1 MKALR
6 LLVAIATGVCL
17 SLAGAQEEV
26 AQLTD
31 REALSRPLP
40 GLSVQE
46 MALFQQG
53 RSLVRQSW
61 VVAPAGDRAVN
72 GLGPLYNRLAC
83 ISCHTKNGRGG
94 APEGP
99 QQRMQSMLVR
109 LSVPGLDVH
118 GGPKPHPAYGDQLN
132 EEGISGVPGEGRAL
146 LQWLTSWVKLAGGER
161 IALRRPRLS
170 FDELGYGPMGKVLTS
185 LRVSPPIAGL
195 GLLETVPAAALIQ
208 HAQAVK
214 PDGVRGKVNQVWD
227 VQSGKTVPGRFGLKA
242 NAPSLRQQIAGAF
255 VGDMGITSDLFP
267 VENCTSVQ
275 VACQHAPSG
284 GQPELSAAQL
294 DSVEFYL
301 AHLAPPERRQPDA
314 PLVRQGEALFAH
326 SGCAVCH
333 QPILRGGE
341 HPKYPRLSGQTV
353 AAYTDLLVHDMGA
366 ALADGRPDYQ
376 ASGREWRTA
385 PLWGLGLLAGINEAT
400 HFLHD
405 GRARTV
411 QEAILWHG
419 GEARAARNRYVSLPK
434 DERQALLAFLQSL

>member
-6 LLVAIATGVCL
+6 LLFAIVCVAGL
-17 SLAGAQEEV
+17 SLAAAQDDTSFP
-26 AQLTD
+26 TD

-40 GLSVQE
+40 GLTTQE

-83 ISCHTKNGRGG
+83 ISCHAKNGRGG
-94 APEGP
+94 APDGP

-109 LSVPGLDVH
+109 LSVPGVSTH
-118 GGPKPHPAYGDQLN
+118 GGPRPHPAYGDQLN
-132 EEGISGVPGEGRAL
+132 EEGIAGVPGEGLAH
-146 LQWLTSWVKLAGGER
+146 LQWLPSWVTLAGGER

-195 GLLETVPAAALIQ
+195 GLLETVPAAALTQ
-208 HAQAVK
+208 RALAPK
-214 PDGVRGKVNQVWD
+214 PDGVRGTVNQVWD
-227 VQSGKTVPGRFGLKA
+227 VPSGLTVPGRFGLKA

-267 VENCTSVQ
+267 AENCTEVQ
-275 VACQHAPSG
+275 LACQQAPSG
-284 GQPELSAAQL
+284 AQPELTTAQL

-314 PLVRQGEALFAH
+314 PLVRQGEALFVQ
-326 SGCAVCH
+326 SGCAICH
-333 QPILRGGE
+333 QPVLPGGE
-341 HPKYPRLSGQTV
+341 HPKYPRLSGQPV
-353 AAYTDLLVHDMGA
+353 AAYTDLLVHDLGP
-366 ALADGRPDYQ
+366 ALTDGRPDYL
-376 ASGREWRTA
+376 ASGRQWRTA
-385 PLWGLGLLAGINEAT
+385 PLWGLGLLVNINEAT

-419 GEARAARNRYVSLPK
+419 GEAKPARHRYASLSK
-434 DERQALLAFLQSL
+434 SERQALLAFLQSL